1 MQGGQELHSEI
12 NSSPN
17 QPTGWGVFQPSAGAW
32 DGHKFICEDDFAVPD
47 EGCLVY
53 SFGLSKDISFEEAM
67 AVRGK
72 NAYLAAREHP
82 FPLRPMKSIFHEVG
96 FCTSRRGKNQV

>member
-1 MQGGQELHSEI
+1 MKGKSYIHKLTL
-12 NSSPN
+12 SPTN
-17 QPTGWGVFQPSAGAW
+17 KPSGWGVFQPSAGAW

-72 NAYLAAREHP
+72 NAYLAASEHP
-82 FPLRPMKSIFHEVG
+82 FPPETHEIH
-96 FCTSRRGKNQV
+96 FS